1 MFSRIL
7 SSARNIV
14 PFNKHDEAAE
24 TTNDKKSPGGR
35 SVTKKAAEK
44 KSATPKSTMVTTRRQ
59 SGGTIVNPDDSNDV
73 AYELLST
80 SAKKRRRTELSKK
93 AEEDADTP
101 TKRRKLPVRNK
112 DETPEVTQS
121 HFAVEIPVRELS
133 EEPAVAATPAKSK
146 KATPKSTPKGKRDA
160 AVVDAE
166 HVAESEGDDSK
177 NIESAPVAEAPV
189 PKPKHKK
196 FSDND
201 PIEVVPPAQPEEKI
215 EEEDEDESSDDDAP
229 EEVGAEA
236 AQSKAKESARE
247 AAKAA
252 EQKEAAERQKRK
264 DRDAQLKAQA
274 QAAKKRKHAE
284 ESLDESATLE
294 NSSIGIDV
302 GRASAK
308 PRFDRSTLPDLLPED
323 FLEDEESEDE
333 APVVEEKRQPKKIK
347 FAYEEKKPKDKRL
360 GSTTFRVAQ
369 VAKEGFAPKV
379 SRTTASAKASLQG
392 SRKGQVR
399 KPVSSGMLRTCRVQ
413 QASAP
418 VQPIHPYPPPSPI
431 SQSSSTPPTRMI
443 TEIATFSLLT
453 PADLSDPSSPTTST
467 IRIFLSAI
475 LAADGGAHAAFFGQ
489 SVEKVDTVVL
499 FIDWDS
505 SEAHR
510 ELLASPAYAAIAAP
524 LLELI
529 NPTTPVQI
537 LHVPAIP
544 HALLGEQDDINV
556 AEIVFFYFRSS
567 LSAGNSKRNGYTRH
581 ASVGPGEVRGKGG
594 V

>member
-35 SVTKKAAEK
+35 SVTKKATEK

-93 AEEDADTP
+93 AEEEADTP

-112 DETPEVTQS
+112 DETSEVTQS

-133 EEPAVAATPAKSK
+133 EEPAAAATPAKSK
-146 KATPKSTPKGKRDA
+146 KATPKSTPKPTPKGKRDA

-166 HVAESEGDDSK
+166 PVAESEGDDSK
-177 NIESAPVAEAPV
+177 NIDSAPVAEAPV

-201 PIEVVPPAQPEEKI
+201 PIEVVAPTQPEEEHI

-294 NSSIGIDV
+294 NSSVGIDV

-399 KPVSSGMLRTCRVQ
+399 KPVSSG
-413 QASAP
+413 
-418 VQPIHPYPPPSPI
+418 
-431 SQSSSTPPTRMI
+431 
-443 TEIATFSLLT
+443 F
-453 PADLSDPSSPTTST
+453 
-467 IRIFLSAI
+467 
-475 LAADGGAHAAFFGQ
+475 
-489 SVEKVDTVVL
+489 VV
-499 FIDWDS
+499 
-505 SEAHR
+505 A
-510 ELLASPAYAAIAAP
+510 
-524 LLELI
+524 
-529 NPTTPVQI
+529 
-537 LHVPAIP
+537 
-544 HALLGEQDDINV
+544 
-556 AEIVFFYFRSS
+556 
-567 LSAGNSKRNGYTRH
+567 KRAR
-581 ASVGPGEVRGKGG
+581 A
-594 V
+594 